1 MIQGHGD
8 DAYLFNHPIVA
19 DFSSNVWYGGTQ
31 EKLVQHIAGKVS
43 GVGHYP
49 DAGAVKLQQ
58 QIEQREEL
66 TPGMVMV
73 TNGGTEAIYL
83 VAQAFSGATTTV
95 VVPSFAE
102 YADACKLHKHE
113 LSYFFWEKLAP
124 DTRFITDLVFICN
137 PNNPTAQVMSEE
149 GMLQLIQFNNRTIF
163 IIDEAYIQFTRNAIT
178 LLPRLHQ
185 LSNVLIV
192 RSLTKTCCI
201 PGLRLG
207 YLAGQKPLLDKV
219 RAFRMPWSVNS
230 LALEAGYYIMDH
242 PEEFELPLDS
252 LLADTYQL
260 WEGVRKMPEFKV
272 YPTHTHYFL
281 FETLTGTAA
290 ALKLWLVNNYGI
302 LIRDASNFYGLEQG
316 HCRVA
321 CRNQEDNQLLITALH
336 KWTLS

>member
-8 DAYLFNHPIVA
+8 DAYLFDRPIVA
-19 DFSSNVWYGGTQ
+19 DFSSNVYYGGIQ
-31 EKLVQHIAGKVS
+31 EKLVQHITS
-43 GVGHYP
+43 HIRGVDHYP
-49 DAGAVKLQQ
+49 DAAAGKLQQ
-58 QIEQREEL
+58 QIEQRTEL

-83 VAQAFSGATTTV
+83 VAQAFSGSSSTV
-95 VVPSFAE
+95 VVPTFAE
-102 YADACKLHKHE
+102 YADACKLYGHE
-113 LSYFFWEKLAP
+113 VSYFFWEKLAP

-137 PNNPTAQVMSEE
+137 PNNPTAQAMSEE
-149 GMLQLIQFNNRTIF
+149 GLLQLVQFNSRCVF
-163 IIDEAYIQFTRNAIT
+163 VIDEAYIQFTRNTDT
-178 LLPRLHQ
+178 LLPHLHQ
-185 LSNVLIV
+185 LPNVLIL
-192 RSLTKTCCI
+192 RSLTKSCCI

-207 YLAGQKPLLDKV
+207 YLAGQRTLMDKV
-219 RAFRMPWSVNS
+219 RAYRMPWSVNS

-242 PEEFELPLDS
+242 PAEFEVPVDS

-260 WEGVRKMPEFKV
+260 WEGVRKMPEFNV
-272 YPTHTHYFL
+272 HPTHTHYFL

-316 HCRVA
+316 HCRIA
-321 CRNQEDNQLLITALH
+321 CRNKEDNTLLLTALR

>member
-8 DAYLFNHPIVA
+8 DAYLFDRPIVA
-19 DFSSNVWYGGTQ
+19 DFSSNVYYGGMQ
-31 EKLVQHIAGKVS
+31 EKLAQHVAAHIRDA
-43 GVGHYP
+43 GHYP
-49 DAGAVKLQQ
+49 DPEGGKLQR
-58 QIEQREEL
+58 QIEQRTEL

-83 VAQAFSGATTTV
+83 VAQAFRGATTTV
-95 VVPSFAE
+95 VVPTFAE
-102 YADACKLHKHE
+102 YTDACKLHGHE
-113 LSYFFWEKLAP
+113 VSYFFREKLEP
-124 DTRFITDLVFICN
+124 DTRFITDLVFLCN
-137 PNNPTAQVMSEE
+137 PNNPTAQAMNEE
-149 GMLQLIQFNNRTIF
+149 TLLQLVQFNSRSTF
-163 IIDEAYIQFTRNAIT
+163 IIDEAYIEFTRNADS
-178 LLPRLHQ
+178 LLPHLHRLP
-185 LSNVLIV
+185 NVLV
-192 RSLTKTCCI
+192 LRSLTKSCCI

-207 YLAGQKPLLDKV
+207 YLAGQKALLDKV

-230 LALEAGYYIMDH
+230 LALEAGHYIMDH
-242 PEEFELPLDS
+242 PAEFEVPVDA

-260 WEGVRKMPEFKV
+260 WEGVRKMPEFRV

-316 HCRVA
+316 HCRIA
-321 CRNQEDNQLLITALH
+321 CRNREDNTLLLTALR